1 MTIHMI
7 KRCISAIT
15 VIAIINALIST
26 SVLAGVLT
34 VTDTSKEYTN
44 VIAEDELAK
53 TVNYDT
59 SIYNGDRGYLLEET
73 FSGGRNAVYG
83 WDLDTRGGDLGGGE
97 WSRFQLTDTSDC
109 DVVSMT
115 RHFMPH
121 QRRNN
126 HI

>member
-59 SIYNGDRGYLLEET
+59 SIYNGDKGISFWKRLSADGERLFTVGFGY
-73 FSGGRNAVYG
+73 
-83 WDLDTRGGDLGGGE
+83 TR
-97 WSRFQLTDTSDC
+97 
-109 DVVSMT
+109 
-115 RHFMPH
+115 
-121 QRRNN
+121 RRLRRR
-126 HI
+126 